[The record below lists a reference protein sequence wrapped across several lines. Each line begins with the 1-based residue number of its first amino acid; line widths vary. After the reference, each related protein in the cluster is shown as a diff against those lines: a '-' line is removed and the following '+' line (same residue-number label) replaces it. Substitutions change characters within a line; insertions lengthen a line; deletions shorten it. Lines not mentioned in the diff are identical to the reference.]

1 MLKSHDIGRGV
12 VDPFGCSNL
21 VLASAN
27 LLKRLRAHGELRMQS
42 PRGSNRDPRERNKLF
57 DRRLLQPLIAKP
69 DALRL
74 FPRASDECRGSVCTY
89 AYVAMVAQAF
99 IC

>member
-12 VDPFGCSNL
+12 ADPFGCSNF

-27 LLKRLRAHGELRMQS
+27 LLKRLCAHEELCMQS
-42 PRGSNRDPRERNKLF
+42 PRGSNRDPRERNTLS
-57 DRRLLQPLIAKP
+57 DHRLLQLLIATP

-74 FPRASDECRGSVCTY
+74 VPCASDGHHGIVCTY